1 MKKLSFAI
9 IGFLLVLAISTAFGA
24 VTQKPEFV
32 LDSFKMKLGSTLPI
46 SGIMK
51 GEVDLN
57 GFESSD
63 TTVVEILAG
72 GTLKARSTGR
82 SILSYTY
89 LDARDR
95 EITLE
100 CHIEVNRY
108 EGTFDV
114 VSGSVKKEIIYH
126 TLDLGDYQV
135 IVEDTRGAKPSF
147 PEVKREG
154 YIFGGWYLDP
164 GYEVKL
170 GESQRFG
177 VDTTFYARW
186 ITVADEGVSA
196 SHSAFY
202 DDIEGH
208 WAKNAIEAISYK
220 GYFNG
225 VAERTFGPELT
236 MTRAMAVAV
245 LGRMEEVSTSGDY
258 DLKVSDVS
266 TDAYYAPYLG
276 WAISNNIVTDVK
288 DGAFRP
294 NDNITRE
301 EIANYI
307 ANYVAY
313 KKYDVEL
320 IYAPTFNDI
329 GNLSSTSKDAI
340 KLLFNATVMNGMTEN
355 TFGPAELVT
364 RAQMAQIF
372 YNLYN
377 FSMKSEL

>member
-1 MKKLSFAI
+1 
-9 IGFLLVLAISTAFGA
+9 
-24 VTQKPEFV
+24 
-32 LDSFKMKLGSTLPI
+32 
-46 SGIMK
+46 
-51 GEVDLN
+51 
-57 GFESSD
+57 
-63 TTVVEILAG
+63 
-72 GTLKARSTGR
+72 
-82 SILSYTY
+82 
-89 LDARDR
+89 
-95 EITLE
+95 
-100 CHIEVNRY
+100 
-108 EGTFDV
+108 
-114 VSGSVKKEIIYH
+114 
-126 TLDLGDYQV
+126 
-135 IVEDTRGAKPSF
+135 
-147 PEVKREG
+147 
-154 YIFGGWYLDP
+154 
-164 GYEVKL
+164 
-170 GESQRFG
+170 
-177 VDTTFYARW
+177 
-186 ITVADEGVSA
+186 
-196 SHSAFY
+196 
-202 DDIEGH
+202 
-208 WAKNAIEAISYK
+208 
-220 GYFNG
+220 
-225 VAERTFGPELT
+225 